1 MHMAD
6 IAEDVKVDDPLM
18 DILTEDEQSPPKESS
33 PEEQKPAPVEDTE
46 EITPPDVP
54 TADAD
59 EPEESGDEEDD
70 ERPQGKAE
78 ARKAQLNTEIRDL
91 LAQRNAI
98 KAEVEK
104 ANAEVYQPDS
114 YEDLVSG
121 GMSELEAKVEAMRQ
135 ENEMIKYN
143 TQVAEAQL
151 TINTEA
157 DRVLRDFPIFN
168 PEDTDNYD
176 AELAEQAAELLQANL
191 IYDPNSNQII
201 GSNVSPYKLYQTIA
215 RASES
220 SAVKGQLKAQ
230 QATEKMLA
238 NADASSSSAPPAKKA
253 PDPIEDV
260 WSNDD

>member
-1 MHMAD
+1 MAD

-33 PEEQKPAPVEDTE
+33 PAEEKPAPVEDTE
-46 EITPPDVP
+46 EAETPEVP
-54 TADAD
+54 TADTE
-59 EPEESGDEEDD
+59 EPEESEDAVED

-91 LAQRNAI
+91 IAQRNAI
-98 KAEVEK
+98 KEEVEK
-104 ANAEVYQPDS
+104 ANSEVYQPDS
-114 YEDLVSG
+114 YEDLVAQ
-121 GMSELEAKVEAMRQ
+121 GMTELEAKVESMRQ

-151 TINTEA
+151 TINSEA

-168 PEDTDNYD
+168 PDDKDHYD
-176 AELAEQAAELLQANL
+176 AELADQAAELLQANL

-230 QATEKMLA
+230 EATEKMLA
-238 NADASSSSAPPAKKA
+238 NADTSSSVGPTAKEA
-253 PDPIEDV
+253 PDPILDV
-260 WSNDD
+260 WSDDD